1 VPGALLAPATGDNG
15 AMTEQ
20 VRAPLDGDQVERDA
34 IGGWRLT
41 VLASTGSTNTDL
53 LAAAATG
60 APDRSVLVAELQ
72 TGGRGRLDR
81 SWSSPSG
88 AGLTFSVLVRP
99 AVPVS
104 GWGWLP
110 LLAGLALRRTVGGD
124 AALKWPN
131 DLLLGPDDGKVAGIL
146 AQVTE
151 GAVVIG
157 VGLNVT
163 LSAAELPVPTATS
176 LALQG
181 VGQLDRTALLTGFL
195 TELDA
200 VLGRWNGDAEGSGL
214 AAEYR
219 AGCRTIGQQVSV
231 QLPDR
236 TATGRALDVDSAG
249 RLVLQPDDGGKALSI
264 AAGDVTHTR
273 PISR

>member
-1 VPGALLAPATGDNG
+1 MA
-15 AMTEQ
+15 EQ
-20 VRAPLDGDQVERDA
+20 LPVPLDGDRVEREA
-34 IGGWRLT
+34 VGGWRLT
-41 VLASTGSTNTDL
+41 VLTSTGSTNTDL

-60 APDRSVLVAELQ
+60 APDRSVLAAELQ

-81 SWSSPSG
+81 GWSSPSR
-88 AGLTFSVLVRP
+88 AGLTFSVLLRP
-99 AVPVS
+99 AVPAS
-104 GWGWLP
+104 NWGWLP
-110 LLAGLALRRTVGGD
+110 LLAGLAVRRTIGG
-124 AALKWPN
+124 AVALKWPN
-131 DLLLGPDDGKVAGIL
+131 DLLLGPDDGKLAGIL
-146 AQVTE
+146 AQAAE
-151 GAVVIG
+151 GVVVIG
-157 VGLNVT
+157 IGLNVT

-181 VGQLDRTALLTGFL
+181 AGPLDRTMLLTGIL

-200 VLGRWNGDAEGSGL
+200 LLGRWQGCGGDAEGSGL

-219 AGCRTIGQQVSV
+219 DGCRTIGQQVSV

-236 TATGRALDVDSAG
+236 VVTGRALDVDPTG
-249 RLVLQPDDGGKALSI
+249 RLVLQPDGGGPAMHI

>member
-1 VPGALLAPATGDNG
+1 
-15 AMTEQ
+15 M
-20 VRAPLDGDQVERDA
+20 
-34 IGGWRLT
+34 
-41 VLASTGSTNTDL
+41 
-53 LAAAATG
+53 
-60 APDRSVLVAELQ
+60 LVAELQ

-81 SWSSPSG
+81 SWSSPSR
-88 AGLTFSVLVRP
+88 AGLTFSVLLRP
-99 AVPVS
+99 TVPVP

-146 AQVTE
+146 AQAGE

-163 LSAAELPVPTATS
+163 LTAAELPVPTATS

-181 VGQLDRTALLTGFL
+181 AGQLDRTVLLAGFL

-200 VLGRWNGDAEGSGL
+200 VLGRWQAP
-214 AAEYR
+214 AVTPR
-219 AGCRTIGQQVSV
+219 
-231 QLPDR
+231 
-236 TATGRALDVDSAG
+236 
-249 RLVLQPDDGGKALSI
+249 
-264 AAGDVTHTR
+264 AAGWR
-273 PISR
+273 PNTGTVAAPSASR

>member
-1 VPGALLAPATGDNG
+1 
-15 AMTEQ
+15 MTEQ
-20 VRAPLDGDQVERDA
+20 LRAPLDGDRVERDA
-34 IGGWRLT
+34 VGGWRLT

-53 LAAAATG
+53 LAAAVTG

-81 SWSSPSG
+81 GWSSPSR
-88 AGLTFSVLVRP
+88 AGLTFSVLLRP

-104 GWGWLP
+104 SWGWLP

-124 AALKWPN
+124 ATLKWPN
-131 DLLLGPDDGKVAGIL
+131 DLLLGPDDGKLAGIL
-146 AQVTE
+146 AQAIE
-151 GAVVIG
+151 GVVVIG
-157 VGLNVT
+157 IGLNVT
-163 LSAAELPVPTATS
+163 LTAAELPVPTATS
-176 LALQG
+176 LVLQG
-181 VGQLDRTALLTGFL
+181 AGQLDRTELLTGFL
-195 TELDA
+195 TEFDT
-200 VLGRWNGDAEGSGL
+200 VLGRWQASGGDAEGSGL

-236 TATGRALDVDSAG
+236 TVLGRALDVDPDG
-249 RLVLQPDDGGKALSI
+249 RLVLQPDNGGPILPV
-264 AAGDVTHTR
+264 AAGDVTHSR

>member
-1 VPGALLAPATGDNG
+1 
-15 AMTEQ
+15 MTEQ
-20 VRAPLDGDQVERDA
+20 LRAPLDGDRVERDA

-88 AGLTFSVLVRP
+88 AGLTFSVLLRP

-104 GWGWLP
+104 DWGWLP
-110 LLAGLALRRTVGGD
+110 LLTGLALRRTVGGD

-146 AQVTE
+146 AQAGE

-163 LSAAELPVPTATS
+163 LGAAELPVPTATS

-181 VGQLDRTALLTGFL
+181 AGQLDRTALLTCFL

-236 TATGRALDVDSAG
+236 TVTGRALDVDSAG
-249 RLVLQPDDGGKALSI
+249 RLVLQPDDGGNALSI

>member
-1 VPGALLAPATGDNG
+1 
-15 AMTEQ
+15 MTEQ
-20 VRAPLDGDQVERDA
+20 LRTPLDGDRVERDA
-34 IGGWRLT
+34 VGGWRLT

-60 APDRSVLVAELQ
+60 APDRSVLAAELQ

-81 SWSSPSG
+81 GWTSPSQ
-88 AGLTFSVLVRP
+88 AGLTFSVLLRP
-99 AVPVS
+99 AVPAPS
-104 GWGWLP
+104 WGWLP
-110 LLAGLALRRTVGGD
+110 LLAGLTLRRTIGGD

-146 AQVTE
+146 AQTGK

-157 VGLNVT
+157 IGLNVT
-163 LSAAELPVPTATS
+163 LTASELPVPTATS

-181 VGQLDRTALLTGFL
+181 VEQLDRTALLAGFL

-200 VLGRWNGDAEGSGL
+200 VLGRWQGSGGDAEASGL

-219 AGCRTIGQQVSV
+219 DGCRTIGQQVSV

-236 TATGRALDVDSAG
+236 TVTGRVLDVDPAG
-249 RLVLQPDDGGKALSI
+249 RLVLQPDDGGPGMPI

>member
-1 VPGALLAPATGDNG
+1 
-15 AMTEQ
+15 MTEQ
-20 VRAPLDGDQVERDA
+20 LRTPLDRDRAERDA
-34 IGGWRLT
+34 VGGWRLT
-41 VLASTGSTNTDL
+41 VLDSTGSTNTDL

-60 APDRSVLVAELQ
+60 AADRSVLAAELQ

-81 SWSSPSG
+81 GWTSPSG
-88 AGLTFSVLVRP
+88 AGLTFSVLLRP
-99 AVPVS
+99 PVPVS
-104 GWGWLP
+104 SWGWLP
-110 LLAGLALRRTVGGD
+110 LLAGLALRRTVGPD
-124 AALKWPN
+124 SRLKWPN
-131 DLLLGPDDGKVAGIL
+131 DLLLGPDEGKVAGIL
-146 AQVTE
+146 AQATD

-163 LSAAELPVPTATS
+163 LTAAELPVPTATS

-181 VGQLDRTALLTGFL
+181 VEQLDRTMLLARFL

-200 VLGRWNGDAEGSGL
+200 VLAGWHDSAGDAEGSGL

-219 AGCRTIGQQVSV
+219 DGCRTIGQQVSV

-236 TATGRALDVDSAG
+236 VVTGRVLDVDQAG
-249 RLVLQPDDGGKALSI
+249 RLVLQPDAGGPPLPI